1 VQDTLWKALAGRAP
15 IAFRGLACGV
25 ELHRTDR
32 PRAEPL
38 VPSTGDSTVTIS
50 GEPMELLL
58 RLFGRRDHARVE
70 IGGDPTAVALLDAFD
85 LAV

>member
-1 VQDTLWKALAGRAP
+1 VQETLWKAVAGRAP
-15 IAFRGLACGV
+15 LAFRSLACGV

-32 PRAEPL
+32 PKAEPI
-38 VPSTGDSTVTIS
+38 VPSTGDSTVTIA

-58 RLFGRRDHARVE
+58 YIFGRRDHARVD
-70 IGGDPTAVALLDAFD
+70 ITGDATAIALLDAFN